1 MEDAKK
7 KNVAIFLLYNFFNL
21 FSGTA
26 FSIFAL
32 MSGNS
37 TCAEVLLYSSPF
49 MNGALKDPYYNIENH
64 GGKESALLHYLTRIV
79 DREPSEV
86 EVAINLD

>member
-1 MEDAKK
+1 
-7 KNVAIFLLYNFFNL
+7 
-21 FSGTA
+21 
-26 FSIFAL
+26 
-32 MSGNS
+32 
-37 TCAEVLLYSSPF
+37 